1 MLLASAMLPK
11 RRSSAHELD
20 LERANTTLALKLL
33 RANAA
38 LQLKTVYCER
48 LLHQR
53 LETIDAL
60 HGTIDQLR
68 HQNQRLGLEN
78 DCLAT
83 PLVAPP
89 VDGAMLAPK

>member
-1 MLLASAMLPK
+1 MLPK

-48 LLHQR
+48 LETLLHQR

-68 HQNQRLGLEN
+68 HQNQKLGLEN
-78 DCLAT
+78 DCLT
-83 PLVAPP
+83 TLLVAPP